1 MNMEKTSM
9 QLNGGKIENSG
20 IEFTVAFTPV
30 RKEDWALSIS
40 LNSSKNWNKA
50 RNQQYEA
57 TLNDVLTGSGTKILK
72 KGYPLSGF
80 WSYSFAGL
88 SARMDVRYLIILM
101 CLRKNRMQKLI
112 LLLF

>member
-1 MNMEKTSM
+1 MIIIGKRSNAVVSQDIAYEYGKTSM

-57 TLNDVLTGSGTKILK
+57 TLNDVLTGSGTKNFEK
-72 KGYPLSGF
+72 RLSSF
-80 WSYSFAGL
+80 WFL
-88 SARMDVRYLIILM
+88 V
-101 CLRKNRMQKLI
+101 
-112 LLLF
+112 LFFCRFECRGWTSVI